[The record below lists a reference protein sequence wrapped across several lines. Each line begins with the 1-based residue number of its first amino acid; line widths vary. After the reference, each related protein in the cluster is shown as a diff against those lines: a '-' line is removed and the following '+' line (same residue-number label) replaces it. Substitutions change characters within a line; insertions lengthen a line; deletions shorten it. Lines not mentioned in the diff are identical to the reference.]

1 MDKIDLE
8 ELERLAKAATP
19 GPWTEGRHDMFSV
32 VEGAYAKYIYAN
44 RIPIAIS
51 TGEEKDCERVLADAR
66 YIAAACNAAPSL
78 TAKVRELERQSEA
91 LAFWLAQF
99 LPHAECPIFE
109 DCPLSH
115 KKNVDV
121 RDCAKH
127 LIQGVLDHD

>member
-8 ELERLAKAATP
+8 ELERLAAQATP
-19 GPWTEGRHDMFSV
+19 GPWETKLIDNPHYFGGRPLWKLTVDGCFV
-32 VEGAYAKYIYAN
+32 
-44 RIPIAIS
+44 
-51 TGEEKDCERVLADAR
+51 GELHQPYTNEVDAA

-121 RDCAKH
+121 RDCAKQ